1 MGKRALASE
10 KLNPNAP
17 KWTMTS
23 DILVSGQSRI
33 TILLILVPYDASSKF
48 ETVSCV
54 DFQIKKVL
62 PPYSRFWESSKSEEI
77 SFSGLEELLDGSWR
91 KIG

>member
-1 MGKRALASE
+1 
-10 KLNPNAP
+10 
-17 KWTMTS
+17 MTS

-48 ETVSCV
+48 ETVYCV
-54 DFQIKKVL
+54 DFQIKVL

-77 SFSGLEELLDGSWR
+77 SLSGLEELLDGSWR